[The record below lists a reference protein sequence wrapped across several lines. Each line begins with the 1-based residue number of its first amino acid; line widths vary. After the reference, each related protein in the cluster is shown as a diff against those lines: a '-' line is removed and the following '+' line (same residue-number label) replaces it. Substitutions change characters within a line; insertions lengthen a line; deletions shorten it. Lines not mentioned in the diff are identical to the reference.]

1 MIIPQILICGLIWRE
16 IAQVCPR
23 VAQVASLS
31 LFPHIC
37 RVRVGMS
44 GVSPVSHLCAVP
56 QGRIEHDVL
65 ILVRLENS
73 CTWIGV
79 PHKSDRTRLSAILR
93 LHLLWGAICTG
104 LGGQGRSREKVA
116 VLSAR
121 MPLLRGCKAL
131 FEPVHALTI
140 IVDGD
145 AIRSGAAMAPTP
157 RIDCLIVVARLGS
170 AGVSLF
176 FADSSAGLGKVFLG
190 CQDLPQVINRHL
202 GIRISFLCIG
212 SPSQVPPHQLS
223 QVH

>member
-1 MIIPQILICGLIWRE
+1 M
-16 IAQVCPR
+16 
-23 VAQVASLS
+23 
-31 LFPHIC
+31 
-37 RVRVGMS
+37 GMS

-93 LHLLWGAICTG
+93 LHLLWSAICTG

-176 FADSSAGLGKVFLG
+176 FADSSAGLGKGFLG
-190 CQDLPQVINRHL
+190 CQDLPQVVDGKLVLLAARASLLLHEGLDTHRL
-202 GIRISFLCIG
+202 GRVVVEG
-212 SPSQVPPHQLS
+212 QRQH
-223 QVH
+223 